1 MYEVSEDK
9 WLQRKAGN
17 NQRLI
22 PYVSQFLLKK
32 LL

>member
-1 MYEVSEDK
+1 MREVSLGK
-9 WLQRKAGN
+9 WLRRKAGN

-22 PYVSQFLLKK
+22 PCVSQFLLKK